1 MNGWIV
7 EYFLPISV
15 FTIMFALGL
24 DLQTKDFTRLIQYPK
39 AAIAGLIGQL
49 ILLPIIGFG
58 LAFTVSD
65 DFILALGIILLSVC
79 PGGAVSNMVAYL
91 ARANTALSV
100 SLTTATSFTSF
111 LLIPVMMNW
120 GLALFGGEETE
131 LRLPVLDT
139 INRVFLYTAVPVVT
153 GMIIRELL
161 PLTAKAAEG
170 LIKRLSLI
178 LLLIILLVVFV
189 TNWNTLIENFWRL
202 APTAILLTTLA
213 GIAGYC
219 VASIAGLNEKDKFTI
234 SIEVGF
240 QNIALA
246 QLIATTI
253 LQRPELGLL
262 AAVYPFANWAPL
274 LPWIMF
280 FRSRHRGD

>member
-7 EYFLPISV
+7 EYFLPLSV

-24 DLQTKDFTRLIQYPK
+24 DLQSKDFTRLIQYPK

-58 LAFTVSD
+58 LAFTVSA

-131 LRLPVLDT
+131 LRLPVLET
-139 INRVFLYTAVPVVT
+139 INHVFLYTVVPVVT
-153 GMIIRELL
+153 GMIVRQLL
-161 PLTAKAAEG
+161 PLTVKALEAV
-170 LIKRLSLI
+170 IKHLSLI

-189 TNWNTLIENFWRL
+189 TNWDTLIENFWRL
-202 APTAILLTTLA
+202 APTAVLLTTLA

-219 VASIAGLNEKDKFTI
+219 VASIAGLDDKDKFTI

-246 QLIATTI
+246 QLIAATI

-280 FRSRHRGD
+280 FRSRYRDD

>member
-7 EYFLPISV
+7 EYFLPLSV
-15 FTIMFALGL
+15 FTIMLALGL
-24 DLQTKDFTRLIQYPK
+24 DLQVKDFTRLIQYPK

-58 LAFTVSD
+58 LAFTVSN
-65 DFILALGIILLSVC
+65 DFILALGVVLLCAC

-111 LLIPVMMNW
+111 LSIPLMVNW
-120 GLALFGGEETE
+120 GLALFGGEETD
-131 LRLPVLDT
+131 LRLPLLDT
-139 INRVFLYTAVPVVT
+139 INRVFLYTVVPVVT
-153 GMIIRELL
+153 GMIIRLLL
-161 PLTAKAAEG
+161 PRTVKAAES
-170 LIKRLSLI
+170 LVKRLSLI

-189 TNWNTLIENFWRL
+189 TNWDKLIENFWRL
-202 APTAILLTTLA
+202 APAAILLTSLA
-213 GIAGYC
+213 GLAGYC
-219 VASIAGLNEKDKFTI
+219 AAAIARLDDRDRFTI

-240 QNIALA
+240 QNVALA
-246 QLIATTI
+246 QLIAATI
-253 LQRPELGLL
+253 LGRPELGLL

-274 LPWIMF
+274 ATWMIF
-280 FRSRHRGD
+280 FRSRHRDD

>member
-7 EYFLPISV
+7 EYFLPLSV

-24 DLQTKDFTRLIQYPK
+24 DLQIKDFTRLIQYPK

-58 LAFTVSD
+58 LAFTVSA
-65 DFILALGIILLSVC
+65 DFILALGIILLSAC
-79 PGGAVSNMVAYL
+79 PGGAASNMVAYL

-153 GMIIRELL
+153 GMVIRQLL
-161 PLTAKAAEG
+161 PRTVKAAEG

-189 TNWNTLIENFWRL
+189 TNWDTLVENFWRL
-202 APTAILLTTLA
+202 APIALLLTTLA
-213 GIAGYC
+213 GLAGYC
-219 VASIAGLNEKDKFTI
+219 AASIARLDDRDKFTI

-246 QLIATTI
+246 QLIAATI

-280 FRSRHRGD
+280 FRNRHGDD

>member
-7 EYFLPISV
+7 EYFLPLSV

-24 DLQTKDFTRLIQYPK
+24 DLQSKDFTRLIQYPK

-58 LAFTVSD
+58 LAFTVSA

-120 GLALFGGEETE
+120 GLALFGGEEKE

-139 INRVFLYTAVPVVT
+139 INRVFLYTVVPVVI
-153 GMIIRELL
+153 GMVIRQLL
-161 PLTAKAAEG
+161 PRTVKAAEG

-189 TNWNTLIENFWRL
+189 TNWDKLIENFWRL
-202 APTAILLTTLA
+202 APIALLLTTLA

-219 VASIAGLNEKDKFTI
+219 VASIAQLDDKDKFTI

-240 QNIALA
+240 QNVALA
-246 QLIATTI
+246 QLIAATI
-253 LQRPELGLL
+253 LERPELGLL

-274 LPWIMF
+274 ATWVMF
-280 FRSRHRGD
+280 FRSRHWDD

>member
-1 MNGWIV
+1 MNGWTV
-7 EYFLPISV
+7 GYFLPLSV

-24 DLQTKDFTRLIQYPK
+24 DLQIKDFTRLIQYPK

-49 ILLPIIGFG
+49 ILLPIIGFA
-58 LAFTVSD
+58 LAFTVSA
-65 DFILALGIILLSVC
+65 DFILALGIILLSAC

-139 INRVFLYTAVPVVT
+139 INRVFIYTVVPVVT
-153 GMIIRELL
+153 GMIIRQLL
-161 PLTAKAAEG
+161 PRTVKAIGG

-189 TNWNTLIENFWRL
+189 TNWDTLIENFWRL
-202 APTAILLTTLA
+202 APIALLLTTLA

-219 VASIAGLNEKDKFTI
+219 AASIAQLDDKDKFTI

-246 QLIATTI
+246 QLIAATI
-253 LQRPELGLL
+253 LERPELGLL

-274 LPWIMF
+274 ATWIMF
-280 FRSRHRGD
+280 FRSRHWDD